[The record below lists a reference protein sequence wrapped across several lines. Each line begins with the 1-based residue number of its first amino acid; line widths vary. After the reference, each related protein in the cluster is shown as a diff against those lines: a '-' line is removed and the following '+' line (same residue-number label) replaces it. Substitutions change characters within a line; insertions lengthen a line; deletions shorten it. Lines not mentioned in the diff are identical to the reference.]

1 MRSFLQEL
9 PTIRIGGQLTKSLY
23 QFTLQSPDTDEL
35 YRAAHELADQVRKI
49 KGLTDVTTDMQA
61 ENPEVRVAIDRD
73 KAAAVGVTPEQ
84 IESAL
89 YTSFGD
95 RWVST
100 IYGAEDQF
108 KVILELSDQ
117 YPSALALLYVR
128 SSNGS
133 LVPLNS
139 LAHLEE
145 GVGPLTI
152 NHAGQLP
159 AVTISFNLVPGTALS
174 EAVKEIESVARQTL
188 PSSITTSFQGAA
200 QAFQSSLAGLWLLL
214 AAAIV
219 VIYIVLGV
227 LYESF
232 VHPLTILSG
241 LPSAGFGALLTLL
254 LFGAE
259 LNIYGFVGLIMLIG
273 IVKKNAIMQI
283 DFALDAQRAEGKS
296 ALDAIYDGCVVR
308 FRPIMMTT
316 MAALLGALPIAV
328 GTGAGAASRRPL
340 GLSVVGGLVFS
351 QLITLY
357 LTPVY
362 YTYLEGLE
370 NRIAGLRGRRTL
382 SRTEAHARA

>member
-1 MRSFLQEL
+1 
-9 PTIRIGGQLTKSLY
+9 
-23 QFTLQSPDTDEL
+23 
-35 YRAAHELADQVRKI
+35 
-49 KGLTDVTTDMQA
+49 MQA

-117 YPSALALLYVR
+117 YQRDPSALALLYVR

-370 NRIAGLRGRRTL
+370 NRIARLRGRRTL